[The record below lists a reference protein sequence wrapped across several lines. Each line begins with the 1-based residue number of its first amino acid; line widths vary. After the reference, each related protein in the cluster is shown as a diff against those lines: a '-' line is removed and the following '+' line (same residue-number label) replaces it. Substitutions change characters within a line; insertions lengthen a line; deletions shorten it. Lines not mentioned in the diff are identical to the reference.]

1 MKAFYLLRHVDVHK
15 NSGTGVV
22 AEGIIFDNGMCAMA
36 WLSDVKTVTSF
47 PGITAVM
54 KLHSHEGLTEVI
66 IQDQDERFEECR
78 KIAREYTT
86 KKKREENEKA
96 PKNKG

>member
-1 MKAFYLLRHVDVHK
+1 MKAFYLLRHEDVHN

-47 PGITAVM
+47 PGITSVK
-54 KLHSHEGLTEVI
+54 KLHSHEGLTEI
-66 IQDQDERFEECR
+66 IIEDRDERFAEC
-78 KIAREYTT
+78 KEKARQWTT
-86 KKKREENEKA
+86 KVHKEK
-96 PKNKG
+96 